1 MNREKNVDKA
11 GVGCYDNEVVACLGR
26 GAPFLRR
33 IFEGAGKEVRAM
45 DALRSARRKVVG
57 TKQVTRAL
65 KAGAAARA
73 YVANDADTFIYQ
85 QVVRAAE
92 EAGVPC
98 VRVNTMKELGMVCGV
113 DVSAAAAAVLK

>member
-1 MNREKNVDKA
+1 
-11 GVGCYDNEVVACLGR
+11 
-26 GAPFLRR
+26 
-33 IFEGAGKEVRAM
+33 M
-45 DALRSARRKVVG
+45 DALRSARRKGVG

-113 DVSAAAAAVLK
+113 EVSAAAAAVLK